1 MKIYKVKYEIRMIE
15 EVAIGAKSR
24 EAAIR
29 KAQRIFGRDVH
40 ITSVWEVDVV
50 GREMKLNK

>member
-1 MKIYKVKYEIRMIE
+1 MIE